1 MGCHSPWVNLD
12 LKTSM
17 DLCSDDK
24 LPLYM
29 DIMQKLQ
36 TMSEEKMNE
45 ETGCIPK
52 CHRRKFSV
60 SQKSEQV
67 NYVIPGRQVS
77 FIKHLT
83 DSKIYPNK
91 CICPQV
97 WFWLYFPGGNYEVTN
112 EYYTYDGNS
121 FIADVGGYLGLCLG
135 FSLLSFFDMGVE
147 SVHWIMAKMR
157 K

>member
-12 LKTSM
+12 LKTSI

-36 TMSEEKMNE
+36 TMSEAKMNE

-67 NYVIPGRQVS
+67 NYVLPGRQVS
-77 FIKHLT
+77 FCYVKHQIC
-83 DSKIYPNK
+83 SKIYLNK
-91 CICPQV
+91 LIVLRCGFGCILKEETTRSQMNTTPMMK
-97 WFWLYFPGGNYEVTN
+97 T
-112 EYYTYDGNS
+112 
-121 FIADVGGYLGLCLG
+121 
-135 FSLLSFFDMGVE
+135 LS
-147 SVHWIMAKMR
+147 
-157 K
+157 

>member
-12 LKTSM
+12 SKTSM

-36 TMSEEKMNE
+36 TMSEAKMNE

-52 CHRRKFSV
+52 CHRRKFTM

-67 NYVIPGRQVS
+67 NYVLPGRQVS
-77 FIKHLT
+77 F
-83 DSKIYPNK
+83 
-91 CICPQV
+91 V
-97 WFWLYFPGGNYEVTN
+97 
-112 EYYTYDGNS
+112 
-121 FIADVGGYLGLCLG
+121 
-135 FSLLSFFDMGVE
+135 
-147 SVHWIMAKMR
+147 
-157 K
+157 